1 MNSFLEYIKIFD
13 HLNDTQVE
21 ILKGLVSIR
30 EYAVN
35 EHFLEAGKYSK
46 EIAFI
51 DKGVFR
57 VYFYDKEG
65 HEIVRYFLQEN
76 QFLVDL
82 YSYENNVICSEY
94 IQSLTKSRLIIISKK
109 SFEKLTELIPNWK
122 NITNKITQNALLEKL
137 NNRSELVNQDATT
150 RYLEFLNKNPNL
162 VNRIPLGHLA
172 SYLGIKQQSLSRIRK
187 SITKPSI

>member
-94 IQSLTKSRLIIISKK
+94 IQSLTKSRLIIISKN
-109 SFEKLTELIPNWK
+109 SFEKLTKLIPNWK

-162 VNRIPLGHLA
+162 VNRIPLGYLA

>member
-57 VYFYDKEG
+57 IYFYDKEG
-65 HEIVRYFLQEN
+65 NEIVRYFLQEN

-94 IQSLTKSRLIIISKK
+94 IQSLTKSRLIIISKN
-109 SFEKLTELIPNWK
+109 SFEKLTKLIPNWK

-137 NNRSELVNQDATT
+137 NNRSELITQDATT

-162 VNRIPLGHLA
+162 VNRIPLGYLA